1 MLPLASVL
9 FLSTS
14 LDYLFT
20 VDNLISLITLTLTE
34 VVLGIDNIVFIAILS
49 AKVAPESQNKARNWG
64 LVLAV
69 LPRILLLLGIT
80 WLIGLKSE
88 LVSLTLG
95 SNHINISQKGVV
107 LLLGGLFL
115 IYSSTKEI
123 HAKVE
128 GLDEHH
134 HGGEG
139 ENGSVVKKYMSFGSA
154 IFQILVLNVIFSLD
168 SVLTAV
174 GLAKDV
180 EIMIAAVLLSV
191 LLTLGFAK
199 FIGDFVENNPTVKV
213 LALSFLLLI
222 GMLLIAESVE
232 FNHKEIEV
240 PKGYIYFAMAFSL
253 CVELLNLRM
262 KKKQKHE

>member
-1 MLPLASVL
+1 MLLFATILLATP
-9 FLSTS
+9 F
-14 LDYLFT
+14 DYLFT
-20 VDNLISLITLTLTE
+20 FDNLISLVTLTLTE

-49 AKVAPESQNKARNWG
+49 AKVAPEQQAKARNWG
-64 LVLAV
+64 LILAV
-69 LPRILLLLGIT
+69 LPRVLLLFVIT
-80 WLIGLKSE
+80 WLIGLKQE
-88 LVSLTLG
+88 LISFEMF
-95 SNHINISQKGVV
+95 SNHIHITQKGMV
-107 LLLGGLFL
+107 LLAGGLFL

-128 GLDEHH
+128 GLEEHGH
-134 HGGEG
+134 ES
-139 ENGSVVKKYMSFGSA
+139 NGKSKKVMGLGTA
-154 IFQILVLNVIFSLD
+154 VFQIVILNIVFSLD

-180 EIMIAAVLLSV
+180 EIMIAAVLISV
-191 LLTLGFAK
+191 LLTLAFAK

-222 GMLLIAESVE
+222 GMLLIAESVH

-253 CVELLNLRM
+253 FVELLNLRM
-262 KKKQKHE
+262 KKKVE

>member
-1 MLPLASVL
+1 MLSLASVL

-20 VDNLISLITLTLTE
+20 IDNLISLITLTLTE

-88 LVSLTLG
+88 LVSLDFW
-95 SNHINISQKGVV
+95 SNHIHITQKGAV

-128 GLDEHH
+128 GLEEHH
-134 HGGEG
+134 HAGGDDKATT
-139 ENGSVVKKYMSFGSA
+139 KKYMSFGNA
-154 IFQILVLNVIFSLD
+154 IFQILILNIIFSLD

-180 EIMIAAVLLSV
+180 EIMIAAVLISV

-222 GMLLIAESVE
+222 GMLLIAESIE
-232 FNHKEIEV
+232 FNHKEIQV

-253 CVELLNLRM
+253 SVELLNLRM
-262 KKKQKHE
+262 KKKQDKH